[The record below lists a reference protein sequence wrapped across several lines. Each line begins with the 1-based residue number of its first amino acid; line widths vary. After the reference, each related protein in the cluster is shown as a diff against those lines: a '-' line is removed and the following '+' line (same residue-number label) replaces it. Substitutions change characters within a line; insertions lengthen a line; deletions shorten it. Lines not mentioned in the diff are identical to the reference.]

1 MTQLP
6 PKWLVEDLKLHCEH
20 TLDLIAIILLY
31 YQVLDNLLSWEM
43 CVLQTNGV
51 F

>member
-6 PKWLVEDLKLHCEH
+6 PEQLVEDLELHCEY
-20 TLDLIAIILLY
+20 TQGLIAIVLLY
-31 YQVLDNLLSWEM
+31 YQLLNNLLSWEM
-43 CVLQTNGV
+43 CVLWPNRV